1 MYKETMGEKPVA
13 CAPKVLSTVRVQ
25 SPLCAA
31 IKASPSQKKKKKK
44 AANTAIPNSGRDGGE
59 KKNRPSPHN
68 ECNSE
73 KIGKKELFTA
83 Y

>member
-1 MYKETMGEKPVA
+1 MCAQSFVNSKGAKP
-13 CAPKVLSTVRVQ
+13 LVRCHK
-25 SPLCAA
+25 SEPLAE
-31 IKASPSQKKKKKK
+31 KKKKK